1 MQLNEYQIFNRY
13 FNGGA
18 YALPFLLKFSCP
30 GCSTLYFVN
39 NTESIEFEG
48 NVYHHASFEY
58 APPDSNGKGANLR
71 INGAD
76 NGLIE
81 FVENADENYRLD
93 VVGLIAEGGEVQR
106 LKQYIHFYGTV
117 SYSENMELNFE
128 LGTDDRLEMTFPP
141 YKFDAETN
149 KGNT

>member
-39 NTESIEFEG
+39 NTESIEFEV
-48 NVYHHASFEY
+48 NIYHHASFEY

-71 INGAD
+71 ISGAD

-81 FVENADENYRLD
+81 FVENADDNYRLD

-106 LKQYIHFYGTV
+106 LKQYIH
-117 SYSENMELNFE
+117 L
-128 LGTDDRLEMTFPP
+128 
-141 YKFDAETN
+141 
-149 KGNT
+149 

>member
-1 MQLNEYQIFNRY
+1 
-13 FNGGA
+13 
-18 YALPFLLKFSCP
+18 
-30 GCSTLYFVN
+30 
-39 NTESIEFEG
+39 
-48 NVYHHASFEY
+48 
-58 APPDSNGKGANLR
+58 
-71 INGAD
+71 
-76 NGLIE
+76 
-81 FVENADENYRLD
+81 
-93 VVGLIAEGGEVQR
+93 VGLIAEGGEVQR

>member
-13 FNGGA
+13 FNGGV

-71 INGAD
+71 I
-76 NGLIE
+76 
-81 FVENADENYRLD
+81 
-93 VVGLIAEGGEVQR
+93 
-106 LKQYIHFYGTV
+106 
-117 SYSENMELNFE
+117 S
-128 LGTDDRLEMTFPP
+128 
-141 YKFDAETN
+141 
-149 KGNT
+149 

>member
-1 MQLNEYQIFNRY
+1 
-13 FNGGA
+13 
-18 YALPFLLKFSCP
+18 
-30 GCSTLYFVN
+30 
-39 NTESIEFEG
+39 EG
-48 NVYHHASFEY
+48 NLYHHASFEY
-58 APPDSNGKGANLR
+58 CPPDSNGKGASLR
-71 INGAD
+71 ISGAD

>member
-48 NVYHHASFEY
+48 NIYHHASFEY

-71 INGAD
+71 ISGAD
-76 NGLIE
+76 K
-81 FVENADENYRLD
+81 
-93 VVGLIAEGGEVQR
+93 R